1 MSEMFAWRMQ
11 KICSGYVWLTF
22 WIFGFCT
29 CNADDNESRLMK
41 NLMANY
47 DAGVRPAQNSSLPL
61 TVVFGVSLHHII
73 DVDEKNQILTTNCWI
88 TQIWMDYHLQWNAT
102 EYAELKVI
110 RIPYH
115 RVWRPD
121 LILYNNADPQYQSS
135 VINTN
140 VIVSSNGQVVWL
152 SHGIYRSS
160 CDINV
165 EYFPFD
171 VQSCH
176 MKWSS
181 WTYDGYQLDIVK
193 QTEEG
198 DVTNYQA
205 NGEFDLVSFSSV
217 KHIEHYSCCVE
228 PYPDI
233 TYVIKIRRRP
243 LFYVFNLILPCI
255 LINGIA
261 LLVFYVPSESG
272 EKVTLG
278 ISALLSMTVF
288 LMTIRE
294 TLPPTEKTPL
304 ISMYYGAS
312 ICLVSFASGLS
323 VVTLN
328 IYHRGVRGQSVP
340 NIIRKIVLK
349 RIAPL
354 IFIKFDHKHRD
365 SKAQE
370 SSAKNCLDGQWP
382 WSELSSHEDG
392 CCLQQCAEKSTR
404 FVSKP
409 RSDDLELFEKQVMR
423 VLNRVH
429 LHIERTELRICDQ
442 ERKEL
447 IELEWKQT
455 SIVLDRL
462 LLGAFFLIT
471 IITSTTILCRSPQD
485 AS

>member
-1 MSEMFAWRMQ
+1 MKLFLIVVILLRECQ
-11 KICSGYVWLTF
+11 G
-22 WIFGFCT
+22 
-29 CNADDNESRLMK
+29 DENEARLMRH
-41 NLMANY
+41 LMTNY
-47 DAGVRPAQNSSLPL
+47 DAAVRPVENSSLPL
-61 TVVFGVSLHHII
+61 TVIFGISLHHII

-88 TQIWMDYHLQWNAT
+88 TQAWIDHHLRWNASDF
-102 EYAELKVI
+102 AGIKVI
-110 RIPYH
+110 RIPYT

-121 LILYNNADPQYQSS
+121 LILYNNADPQFQSS

-140 VIVSSNGQVVWL
+140 VIVSSSGEVLWL

-171 VQSCH
+171 LQSCH
-176 MKWSS
+176 MKWAS
-181 WTYDGYQLDIVK
+181 WTYDGYQVELAK

-198 DVTNYQA
+198 DVSNYQA
-205 NGEFDLVSFSSV
+205 NGEFDLISFSSV
-217 KHIEHYSCCVE
+217 KHIEFYSCCPE

-233 TYVIKIRRRP
+233 TYTIKLKRRP

-304 ISMYYGAS
+304 ISMYYGVS

-328 IYHRGVRGQSVP
+328 IYHRGVRGSAVP
-340 NIIRKIVLK
+340 KIIRTVVLDK
-349 RIAPL
+349 LAPL
-354 IFIKFDHKHRD
+354 VFMRFETNNRHRN
-365 SKAQE
+365 SQIQE
-370 SSAKNCLDGQWP
+370 INPQTGTRLDCPWP
-382 WSELSSHEDG
+382 WTDKMPQEDG
-392 CCLQQCAEKSTR
+392 YCLQQRQQRSPR
-404 FVSKP
+404 FVP
-409 RSDDLELFEKQVMR
+409 RHRVEDLDAFENQIIRILNKVHASIDRNEQRLTEQDRREL
-423 VLNRVH
+423 
-429 LHIERTELRICDQ
+429 T
-442 ERKEL
+442 
-447 IELEWKQT
+447 ELEWKQA

-462 LLGAFFLIT
+462 LLAVFLLIT
-471 IITSTTILCRSPQD
+471 IISTTTILCRSPAND
-485 AS
+485 AAS

>member
-1 MSEMFAWRMQ
+1 
-11 KICSGYVWLTF
+11 
-22 WIFGFCT
+22 
-29 CNADDNESRLMK
+29 
-41 NLMANY
+41 
-47 DAGVRPAQNSSLPL
+47 
-61 TVVFGVSLHHII
+61 
-73 DVDEKNQILTTNCWI
+73 
-88 TQIWMDYHLQWNAT
+88 
-102 EYAELKVI
+102 
-110 RIPYH
+110 
-115 RVWRPD
+115 
-121 LILYNNADPQYQSS
+121 
-135 VINTN
+135 
-140 VIVSSNGQVVWL
+140 
-152 SHGIYRSS
+152 
-160 CDINV
+160 
-165 EYFPFD
+165 
-171 VQSCH
+171 
-176 MKWSS
+176 
-181 WTYDGYQLDIVK
+181 
-193 QTEEG
+193 
-198 DVTNYQA
+198 
-205 NGEFDLVSFSSV
+205 
-217 KHIEHYSCCVE
+217 
-228 PYPDI
+228 
-233 TYVIKIRRRP
+233 
-243 LFYVFNLILPCI
+243 
-255 LINGIA
+255 
-261 LLVFYVPSESG
+261 
-272 EKVTLG
+272 
-278 ISALLSMTVF
+278 
-288 LMTIRE
+288 
-294 TLPPTEKTPL
+294 
-304 ISMYYGAS
+304 MYYGAS